1 MQIREKVAAAHK
13 AVEAQSVDQEREV
26 KLKQNLRKKLEEQDS
41 AAEGNSLETDSFD
54 STAHMQSQ

>member
-41 AAEGNSLETDSFD
+41 AEGNSLESDSFD
-54 STAHMQSQ
+54 STAQMQSQ